1 MSMTAT
7 EIGASITFSPRWWN
21 MISST
26 RIFMASFCGHSFG
39 DEDLSDKIAMSAH
52 ELLENAVKYSVSP
65 DAPVNCTMRVQED
78 RVVVSVQN
86 EADPAH
92 FDVLQAEFAV
102 IIQGDPMEM
111 YIAKMQDSLMSDKSQ
126 LGLARIRAEGEAE
139 LNLITNHNSVIIEAS
154 FKLPE
159 SAKGLV
165 A

>member
-1 MSMTAT
+1 MTAT
-7 EIGASITFSPRWWN
+7 DIGASITFSPRWWS

-78 RVVVSVQN
+78 RVIVSVQN

-92 FDVLQAEFAV
+92 FVELETQFAFV
-102 IIQGDPMEM
+102 VQGDPMEM
-111 YIAKMQDSLMSDKSQ
+111 YIAKMQDSLTSDKSQ
-126 LGLARIRAEGEAE
+126 LGLARIRAEADAE
-139 LNLITNHNSVIIEAS
+139 LRLITNQRTVTIEAS
-154 FKLPE
+154 FRLPE

>member
-1 MSMTAT
+1 MTAT

-78 RVVVSVQN
+78 RVIVSVQN
-86 EADPAH
+86 EADSAH
-92 FDVLQAEFAV
+92 SRVLQEEFAIV
-102 IIQGDPMEM
+102 LKGDPMEM
-111 YIAKMQDSLMSDKSQ
+111 YIAKMQDSLMSEKNQ
-126 LGLARIRAEGEAE
+126 LGLARIRAEGDAE
-139 LNLITNHNSVIIEAS
+139 LRLITNGNSVIIEAS
-154 FKLPE
+154 FRLPE